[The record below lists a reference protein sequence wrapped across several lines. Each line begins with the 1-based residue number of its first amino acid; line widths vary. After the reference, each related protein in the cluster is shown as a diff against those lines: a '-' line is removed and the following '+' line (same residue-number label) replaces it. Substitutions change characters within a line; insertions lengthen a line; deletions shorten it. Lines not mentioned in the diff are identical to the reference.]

1 MNSRTFRM
9 IHPSVNLR
17 EKSFRTI
24 LENMYKESYH
34 IMDSDY
40 YQVFN
45 LTEVKNFYFIVV
57 NSLGHFDN
65 SKGYYVKPKEVA
77 VKEFKSNLEKLKE
90 FNFFITSYKVKGDMY
105 REVLVLELPKV
116 VIGGDVQ
123 NTAKNFLEG
132 KYSKLWTPE
141 QLEIMFAPIESSSGS
156 KYIMAENQ
164 RREEIKGILSKD
176 PRFKH
181 LYVKSIKEKF
191 DTTITEEEVGDIELD
206 IPAKYCSEEI
216 LNNSNVLYQVGL
228 LSISDIK
235 KSPQTITSED
245 LV

>member
-1 MNSRTFRM
+1 MSKTLKY

-17 EKSFRTI
+17 EEKFRRI
-24 LENMYKESYH
+24 LENIHKESYH

-40 YQVFN
+40 YQVYS
-45 LTEVKNFYFIVV
+45 LTEVKNFYFIVA

-77 VKEFKSNLEKLKE
+77 VKEFKDNITKLKE
-90 FNFFITSYKVKGDMY
+90 FNFFITSYKVKGDIY

-116 VIGGDVQ
+116 VIDGDVQ

-132 KYSKLWTPE
+132 NYSKLWTQE

-156 KYIMAENQ
+156 KYILAENQ

-181 LYVKSIKEKF
+181 LYVKNIKDKF
-191 DTTITEEEVGDIELD
+191 DTNISEEEVGDIELD

-216 LNNSNVLYQVGL
+216 LNNSNVLYQVGIL
-228 LSISDIK
+228 ELKDIK